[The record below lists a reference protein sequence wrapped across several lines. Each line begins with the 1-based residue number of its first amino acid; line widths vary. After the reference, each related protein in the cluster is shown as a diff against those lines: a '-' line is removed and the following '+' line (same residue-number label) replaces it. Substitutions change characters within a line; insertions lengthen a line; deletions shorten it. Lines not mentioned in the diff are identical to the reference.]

1 MDLPDYF
8 FERQDDSNDE
18 HFYESPRLVTHI
30 DDETIAAL
38 TYYYEEVLRPDY
50 KILDLMSSW
59 ISHLPKNTNYHHVT
73 GLGMNRA
80 ELDKNARL
88 DERLV
93 HNLNHQPELSFKNDT
108 FDAVLIAVSVQYL
121 ISPLTVFDEIVR
133 ILKPGG
139 MCVVAMSHRLFP
151 TKAIYAFQAL
161 SASDRISLVTHYMQ
175 QTGLMDDVE
184 FIDRSPV
191 SGDPLW
197 IVQGKKDVNKP
208 QISVK
213 NART

>member
-8 FERQDDSNDE
+8 FKRQDESNDE
-18 HFYESPRLVTHI
+18 NFYESPRLVTHI

-38 TYYYEEVLRPDY
+38 TNYYQEVLQPDY

-59 ISHLPKNTNYHHVT
+59 ISHLPEDTNYRHVM
-73 GLGMNRA
+73 GLGMNQA
-80 ELDKNARL
+80 ELDKNPRL

-93 HNLNHQPELSFKNDT
+93 HNLNNQPELPFTNDI

-121 ISPLTVFDEIVR
+121 IRPLTVFNEIIR
-133 ILKPGG
+133 TLKPGG
-139 MCVVAMSHRLFP
+139 ICVVAMSHRLFP

-191 SGDPLW
+191 PADPLW
-197 IVQGKKDVNKP
+197 IVQGKK
-208 QISVK
+208 
-213 NART
+213 A